1 MPDLQSLATMADN
14 HITRLELIGPTG
26 RVFNSWE
33 ITGLFAELQDGE
45 RTLKIFFTER
55 MTGSITTAVMS

>member
-26 RVFNSWE
+26 RVFSSWE
-33 ITGLFAELQDGE
+33 IAGLFAELQDDE

-55 MTGSITTAVMS
+55 MTRSITTEVMS